1 MAAGLAMKQT
11 RPAIAKQGVAPG
23 SRHRQMFGR
32 QLRWLAHPV
41 AKIPHGYQLAVADP
55 SGKGR
60 LDIFALSSEESIV
73 EWYGN
78 PARLPSAGQSW
89 AAHSVT
95 TATVKNISL
104 APLMRMGYPLRGMA
118 LASGFSLENSSEGGD
133 VWWAEP
139 GADPDAE
146 WNLRGVARIPTA
158 HRLRWADL
166 DGDGK
171 LELVIVPLLG
181 AGAVPPDYAVGAP
194 ITWLETP
201 ETMLRGHVSAGETV
215 PGLWAAHLVD
225 KSLHV
230 VHGVLVMDWDGDG
243 RDELLTASFEG
254 VHLFHSSGK
263 GDELEWTKTRLASG
277 DEVFR
282 PRPAPPGTGPRRGS
296 SEIGVGQ
303 LAGRRFLATIE
314 PWHGEQVVVYFDTK
328 PGELWER
335 RVIDA
340 SFKDGHALAIADLN
354 GDGSDEIM
362 AGYRGQGTSLHA
374 YYATDA
380 TGKNWE
386 RQTLDTG
393 MAASSVAVADINGD
407 GRPDVA
413 AIGASTGNVVCYE
426 NLGS

>member
-1 MAAGLAMKQT
+1 
-11 RPAIAKQGVAPG
+11 
-23 SRHRQMFGR
+23 MFGR
-32 QLRWLAHPV
+32 QVRWRAHPV

-55 SGKGR
+55 SGKGQP
-60 LDIFALSSEESIV
+60 DIFALSSEESIV
-73 EWYGN
+73 EWFKN
-78 PARLPSAGQSW
+78 PASLPNVGQGW
-89 AAHSVT
+89 TPHPLT
-95 TATVKNISL
+95 TATQKNISL
-104 APLMRMGYPLRGMA
+104 APLFRAGYPFRGMA
-118 LASGFSLENSSEGGD
+118 LASGFSLDDTSGGGD

-139 GADPDAE
+139 STDLDAE

-181 AGAVPPDYAVGAP
+181 AGAVPPDYGVGAP

-201 ETMLRGHVSAGETV
+201 DAMLRGHVSAEDRAPGE
-215 PGLWAAHLVD
+215 WAAHLVD
-225 KSLHV
+225 NSLHV
-230 VHGVLVMDWDGDG
+230 VHGVLAMDWEGDG

-263 GDELEWTKTRLASG
+263 GDALKWTKTRLASG
-277 DEVFR
+277 DEASR
-282 PRPAPPGTGPRRGS
+282 PRRGA

-314 PWHGEQVVVYFDTK
+314 PWHGEQVVVYFGTK

-335 RVIDA
+335 RVIDT
-340 SFKDGHALAIADLN
+340 SFKDGHALVVADLN
-354 GDGSDEIM
+354 GDGHDEVL
-362 AGYRGQGTSLHA
+362 AGYRGEGTSLYA
-374 YYATDA
+374 YYATDGI
-380 TGKNWE
+380 GKDWE

-393 MAASSVAVADINGD
+393 MAASCVVAADLNDD

-413 AIGASTGNVVCYE
+413 AVGASTGNVVWYE
-426 NLGS
+426 NLGYGL